1 VSKTCSSLSKV
12 VRISTRDGLLPVAG
26 LADDGDVALALEQH
40 SYTAYPG
47 EDVYGFLVRVGGT
60 VIVTGASSGIGEA
73 CALRLARGGFDVFAG
88 VRKDEDAERADAL
101 HERIKPLKVDVS
113 DEASVAAAAQEVG
126 DGPIAGLVNNAGI
139 SVTGPLEFV
148 PLDEFR
154 RQLEVNVIGQ
164 IAATQAFLPGIRA
177 ARGRIVNIGSV
188 GGKVAVPLLSPYA
201 GSKFAMEG
209 ITDSLRRELRP
220 LGVHVAIVEPGAIA
234 TEIWRKG
241 TAAAEE
247 LLADAPPD
255 SEAVYGKLIAA
266 VRVEAAKATKRAI
279 PPDEVAKVVEH
290 ALTAD
295 KPRARYPVGRDAKM
309 RIRVAGLLSDRAFD
323 ALVAR
328 QLGG

>member
-1 VSKTCSSLSKV
+1 MS
-12 VRISTRDGLLPVAG
+12 
-26 LADDGDVALALEQH
+26 
-40 SYTAYPG
+40 
-47 EDVYGFLVRVGGT
+47 VGGT
-60 VIVTGASSGIGEA
+60 VVITGASSGIGES

-88 VRKDEDAERADAL
+88 VRKDEDAERAAAL
-101 HERIKPLKVDVS
+101 HERVRPLKIDVA
-113 DEASVAAAAQEVG
+113 DEASVDAAKQEVG
-126 DGPIAGLVNNAGI
+126 DGPVAGLVNNAGI

-148 PLDEFR
+148 PLAEFR

-247 LLADAPPD
+247 MLADAPPD

-266 VRVEAAKATKRAI
+266 VRAEAAKATKRAI

>member
-1 VSKTCSSLSKV
+1 
-12 VRISTRDGLLPVAG
+12 
-26 LADDGDVALALEQH
+26 
-40 SYTAYPG
+40 
-47 EDVYGFLVRVGGT
+47 VRVGGT

-88 VRKDEDAERADAL
+88 VRKDEDAERAAAL
-101 HERIKPLKVDVS
+101 HERVRPLKIDVA
-113 DEASVAAAAQEVG
+113 DEASVDAAKQEVG
-126 DGPIAGLVNNAGI
+126 DGPVAGLVNNAGI

-148 PLDEFR
+148 PLAEFR

>member
-1 VSKTCSSLSKV
+1 MS
-12 VRISTRDGLLPVAG
+12 
-26 LADDGDVALALEQH
+26 
-40 SYTAYPG
+40 
-47 EDVYGFLVRVGGT
+47 VGGT
-60 VIVTGASSGIGEA
+60 VVITGASSGIGES

-88 VRKDEDAERADAL
+88 VRKDEDAERAAAL
-101 HERIKPLKVDVS
+101 HERVRPLKIDVA
-113 DEASVAAAAQEVG
+113 DEASVDAAKQEVG
-126 DGPIAGLVNNAGI
+126 DGPVAGLVNNAGI

-148 PLDEFR
+148 PLAEFR

>member
-1 VSKTCSSLSKV
+1 VFESPQAHVS
-12 VRISTRDGLLPVAG
+12 
-26 LADDGDVALALEQH
+26 
-40 SYTAYPG
+40 
-47 EDVYGFLVRVGGT
+47 VGGT
-60 VIVTGASSGIGEA
+60 VVVTGASSGIGEA

-88 VRKDEDAERADAL
+88 VRKDEDAERAAAL
-101 HERIKPLKVDVS
+101 HERVRPLKIDVA
-113 DEASVAAAAQEVG
+113 DEASVDAAKQEVG
-126 DGPIAGLVNNAGI
+126 DGPVAGLVNNAGI

-148 PLDEFR
+148 PLAEFR

>member
-1 VSKTCSSLSKV
+1 MS
-12 VRISTRDGLLPVAG
+12 PA
-26 LADDGDVALALEQH
+26 
-40 SYTAYPG
+40 
-47 EDVYGFLVRVGGT
+47 GT

-73 CALRLARGGFDVFAG
+73 CALRLARGDFDVVAG
-88 VRKDEDAERADAL
+88 VRKDEDAERAGAL
-101 HERIKPLKVDVS
+101 HERVRPVKIDVA

-148 PLDEFR
+148 PLDEWR
-154 RQLEVNVIGQ
+154 HQLEVNVIGQ
-164 IAATQAFLPGIRA
+164 VAVTQAFLPGIRA
-177 ARGRIVNIGSV
+177 AKGRIVNIGSV
-188 GGKVAVPLLSPYA
+188 GGKVAAPLLSPYA

-220 LGVHVAIVEPGAIA
+220 LGVHVAIVEPGAVA

-247 LLADAPPD
+247 LLENAPP
-255 SEAVYGKLIAA
+255 EAEAIYGKVIAA
-266 VRVEAAKATKRAI
+266 IRAQAAKATADAI

-295 KPRARYPVGRDAKM
+295 KPRTRYPVGRDAKM
-309 RIRVAGLLSDRAFD
+309 RIRAAGLLPDRVFD
-323 ALVAR
+323 RLVAR
-328 QLGG
+328 QLGV